1 MDNLARTFQ
10 KEFEVYYYEVN
21 TKQELTLVALLNYL
35 EETAI
40 AHSES
45 VGYGVN
51 RLIEMGFGWVLV
63 HWQVK
68 FKRFPKR
75 GEKVTIQTWPS
86 EFNRFYGKR
95 EFLVRDSEGGSIA
108 EVSSLWIFM
117 NLKKRRPVRIPKEVI
132 EAYVFKSEKV
142 ISEPFPELVFT
153 ESSPGEQCEF
163 LVRRGDID
171 TNAHV
176 NNAKYI
182 EWLLETIPQ
191 EIYESY
197 QIFSLE
203 VVYKKESTYGQSIL
217 ARTAEQEKDDKS
229 SSFLHQ
235 ISGADGE
242 QEFAVARSRW
252 VRIDN
257 LTNE

>member
-1 MDNLARTFQ
+1 MDQLARTFQ
-10 KEFEVYYYEVN
+10 KEFEVYYYEVD

-40 AHSES
+40 AHSEA

-51 RLIEMGFGWVLV
+51 RLIEMGFGWVLA
-63 HWQVK
+63 HWQLK
-68 FKRFPKR
+68 FNRFPKR
-75 GEKVTIQTWPS
+75 GERVTIHTWPS

-95 EFLVRDSEGGSIA
+95 EFLVQDSKGESIA

-117 NLKKRRPVRIPKEVI
+117 DLRKRRPVRIPKEVS
-132 EAYVFKSEKV
+132 EAYMFNSEKV
-142 ISEPFPELVFT
+142 LSEPFPELTFA
-153 ESSPGEQCEF
+153 ESSSGEQCEF

-182 EWLLETIPQ
+182 EWLLETLPQ
-191 EIYESY
+191 EIYDSY
-197 QIFSLE
+197 QISSLE
-203 VVYKKESTYGQSIL
+203 VIFKKECNYGQRIL
-217 ARTAEQEKDDKS
+217 ARTAQLEKDENS
-229 SSFLHQ
+229 SVFLHK
-235 ISGADGE
+235 ISEADGE
-242 QEFAVARSRW
+242 QEFAMARSQW

-257 LTNE
+257 ETKE